1 MEEQTVRRPIN
12 EEDEREPDTSYQDY
26 GEEEA
31 VSENDDSQY
40 AEPEDE
46 PMPQE
51 EEIPPEGVRVDE
63 DGEVSF
69 GDEFFGDMGNEP
81 EEPSWYSPDEL
92 RDTPFEQ
99 WDMSRLR
106 GDVQDFA
113 PIVRDQLNQ
122 RTRQQAVRNAPM
134 PEFMPEPKEYTPKEL
149 AEEAK
154 QLAVE
159 KLGLEDPE
167 DFDEYE
173 DEHRAAQMMAM
184 QELLQKRNA
193 DMAGYRRGKSEW
205 GELQRFNSEL
215 AARPD
220 FDEFNDWYM
229 SKLRSRGLSPQ
240 QVNESLYR
248 YARENG
254 NNFAAIPQIIGNWYR
269 EFQQER
275 GRSGG
280 RRPSHSYNAQGY
292 QGYNGGRQ
300 RMRPPASL
308 ESTRGSGYEGR
319 RRVDM
324 RRFGEMDDDAQ
335 AQALM
340 SLGIV

>member
-1 MEEQTVRRPIN
+1 MEDQTVRRPID
-12 EEDEREPDTSYQDY
+12 EEDEREPEASYQDY
-26 GEEEA
+26 SEGEQ
-31 VSENDDSQY
+31 V
-40 AEPEDE
+40 PEDE
-46 PMPQE
+46 DSLPPELEEEPMPEGE
-51 EEIPPEGVRVDE
+51 ELPPEGAAVDDE
-63 DGEVSF
+63 GNVSF
-69 GDEFFGDMGNEP
+69 GDEFFGDMGDEP
-81 EEPSWYSPDEL
+81 EEEPAWYSPDEL
-92 RDTPFEQ
+92 RTTPFEQ
-99 WDMSRLR
+99 WDMSRLG
-106 GDVQDFA
+106 GDIRDFA
-113 PIVRDQLNQ
+113 PIVRDQLQQ
-122 RTRQQAVRNAPM
+122 RTRQQAVQNTPM
-134 PEFMPEPKEYTPKEL
+134 PDFMPEPKEYTPKEL
-149 AEEAK
+149 AEDAK
-154 QLAVE
+154 QLACE

-193 DMAGYRRGKSEW
+193 DMAGYRRGQTEW
-205 GELQRFNSEL
+205 GQLQRFNSEL
-215 AARPD
+215 VARPD
-220 FDEFNDWYM
+220 FNEFNDWYM
-229 SKLRSRGLSPQ
+229 SKLRAKGISPQ
-240 QVNESLYR
+240 QVNEGLYR

-275 GRSGG
+275 GGSRGRYSSQGSRNTRS
-280 RRPSHSYNAQGY
+280 
-292 QGYNGGRQ
+292 

-324 RRFGEMDDDAQ
+324 RRFGDMDDDAQ

>member
-1 MEEQTVRRPIN
+1 MEDQTTRRPID
-12 EEDEREPDTSYQDY
+12 EEDEREPETGYEDY
-26 GEEEA
+26 PDDEEVSGNEDRVPPAPDEEPMMEEE
-31 VSENDDSQY
+31 EL
-40 AEPEDE
+40 
-46 PMPQE
+46 
-51 EEIPPEGVRVDE
+51 PPEGVRVDE
-63 DGEVSF
+63 DGDVSF
-69 GDEFFGDMGNEP
+69 GDEFFGDIGKEP
-81 EEPSWYSPDEL
+81 EEPSWYTPDEL
-92 RDTPFEQ
+92 RTTPFEQ

-106 GDVQDFA
+106 GDIQDFA
-113 PIVRDQLNQ
+113 PIVRDQLQQ
-122 RTRQQAVRNAPM
+122 RTRQQAVRNTPM

-154 QLAVE
+154 QLACE

-167 DFDEYE
+167 DFDDYE

-193 DMAGYRRGKSEW
+193 DMAGYRRGKAEW

-220 FDEFNDWYM
+220 FNEFNEWYI
-229 SKLRSRGLSPQ
+229 SKLRERGISPQ
-240 QVNESLYR
+240 QVNEGLYR

-254 NNFAAIPQIIGNWYR
+254 NNFGAIPRIIGNWYR

-275 GRSGG
+275 GGGSRYRASQGTRS
-280 RRPSHSYNAQGY
+280 
-292 QGYNGGRQ
+292 

-324 RRFGEMDDDAQ
+324 RRFGDMDDDAQ

-340 SLGIV
+340 NLGIV